1 MMEIKKLICAVAVL
15 LGITSCNGQA
25 QKKTESM
32 EEKKIIVAFYSMN
45 GNTKA
50 VAEYIKSK
58 TDADIYEI
66 KTSEVYPKEWNEI
79 VEIVGKRG
87 KTYEPALI
95 GDMPDVRKYD
105 VVFIGTP
112 CWWGTIANPVRSFL
126 HKVDLSGKTI
136 APFMTHGTSGRKFQ
150 EMKKLCPNSTVLEGI
165 GIYNRYQ
172 VETKVNSV
180 ENLGDYKPEV
190 DKWLK
195 SIGF

>member
-1 MMEIKKLICAVAVL
+1 MEIKKLICAVAVL
-15 LGITSCNGQA
+15 LGITSCNCQA
-25 QKKTESM
+25 QKKTASM
-32 EEKKIIVAFYSMN
+32 EGKNILVAFYSMN

-50 VAEYIKSK
+50 LAEYIKSK
-58 TDADIYEI
+58 TGADIYEI
-66 KTSEVYPKEWNEI
+66 KTSEVYSKDWNET
-79 VEIVGKRG
+79 VEIVGKQG

-112 CWWGTIANPVRSFL
+112 CWWGTIANPMRSFL

-136 APFMTHGTSGRKFQ
+136 VPFMTHGTSGRKLQ
-150 EMKKLCPNSTVLEGI
+150 EMKKLCPNSTVLEGL